1 MPCQMRLMSLQIP
14 LLKSPFLTSKER
26 WRSSRLI
33 SLILPL
39 ASYPSK
45 RSAGRLRRFMAA
57 LVHSV
62 VARAFGV
69 TPTTVSLLAGCLPY
83 DPDPGRRAYDP
94 ETKTYIG
101 GYQGLSRNR
110 VEGRK
115 QHYQD
120 VAKEFIAL
128 GEHAFNERYYR
139 PFHERLWKARNE
151 ITARHVT
158 AKPRLAGP
166 NPAADKYSFRITR
179 KTINMHGEHWRV
191 SWVAHR
197 TEPTQS
203 GWKIGPCQENGERLE
218 TGWSWRGDDTNAD
231 LPFRTSL
238 KPSMAC
244 TPSTAESRPV
254 PSQAGRAGNLK
265 NPLDK
270 DRE

>member
-1 MPCQMRLMSLQIP
+1 VAIAKDIYAMSNEANIP
-14 LLKSPFLTSKER
+14 AEEPVFDVKKAMAELTADQPDFAARKLSFEEKCG
-26 WRSSRLI
+26 
-33 SLILPL
+33 
-39 ASYPSK
+39 A
-45 RSAGRLRRFMAA
+45 FAA
-57 LVHSV
+57 LYGGARHSV

-110 VEGRK
+110 IEGRK

-139 PFHERLWKARNE
+139 PFHDRLWKARNE
-151 ITARHVT
+151 VTAKHVT

-166 NPAADKYSFRITR
+166 NPAADKYSFRITH

-191 SWVAHR
+191 SWLGHKTDPA
-197 TEPTQS
+197 QA
-203 GWKIGPCQENGERLE
+203 GWKISPCQENGERLE
-218 TGWSWRGDDTNAD
+218 AGWSWRGDDMNAD
-231 LPFRTSL
+231 MPFRTSGEAFDGVYAFYGEESPRP
-238 KPSMAC
+238 KPG
-244 TPSTAESRPV
+244 RP
-254 PSQAGRAGNLK
+254 R
-265 NPLDK
+265 
-270 DRE
+270 R